1 MSCEGQVYLYRGGF
15 CRFCVEQYSTDVAEI
30 DNIFVHL
37 TNVAIQKQAEDLPC
51 TKAGNQF
58 EPICCAHMFP
68 AISDLM
74 LFIESTRGKVASE
87 KLASDMEQI
96 IVHSLKAVQNVIVND
111 KHSFE
116 LYGFDVLIDKDLRPW
131 LLEVNASPSMTT
143 TTEALLE
150 VASSACGNPKF

>member
-1 MSCEGQVYLYRGGF
+1 MYRGGF
-15 CRFCVEQYSTDVAEI
+15 CRYCVEQYSTDVAEI

-37 TNVAIQKQAEDLPC
+37 TNVAIQKQAEDYNEQHGG
-51 TKAGNQF
+51 KW
-58 EPICCAHMFP
+58 

-116 LYGFDVLIDKDLRPW
+116 LYGARVVMVDR
-131 LLEVNASPSMTT
+131 
-143 TTEALLE
+143 
-150 VASSACGNPKF
+150 GNQKLFKR